1 LIFVSKLI
9 NKKNVFRIPSEVDII
24 AKNYVIKT
32 IFNYSVS
39 NWLPLTNEQL
49 QYLVNTG
56 VNRSKIIEP
65 PNTIVSNEFF
75 TKRKPKSKSIK
86 TELIY
91 CGRLINQKGLNIFIE
106 ALNNL
111 NKDMLIEVTFLL
123 SMSVESPEQAR
134 TNLKLLN
141 TLQYPFKIKF
151 ESTETATNFAQCD
164 IGIFSSLKE
173 GAPNVVREMMA
184 SGLAVVAS
192 DIPGCSEIIN
202 NNQNGL
208 LFRVGSISELA
219 NKLRYLLKS
228 RLLIKKLGTN
238 ARNTILESCSED
250 KIMTKILK

>member
-1 LIFVSKLI
+1 MKIKNALIISQFFYPAIGGAETQALNISIGLIKRGYQVTIITSLYTKTILSNETLGEINIIRCQNLISQTLILLLRGQKQDVVIWNGLFNKKSLIITLCQSLLIFVSKLI

-49 QYLVNTG
+49 QYLVNKG

-134 TNLKLLN
+134 TNLKLL
-141 TLQYPFKIKF
+141 KH
-151 ESTETATNFAQCD
+151 
-164 IGIFSSLKE
+164 
-173 GAPNVVREMMA
+173 
-184 SGLAVVAS
+184 
-192 DIPGCSEIIN
+192 CS
-202 NNQNGL
+202 
-208 LFRVGSISELA
+208 
-219 NKLRYLLKS
+219 
-228 RLLIKKLGTN
+228 
-238 ARNTILESCSED
+238 IL
-250 KIMTKILK
+250 